1 MLLSLISVIVTLWV
15 SGAHGQEA
23 TCDPPTL
30 ENGLYIPVRK
40 KYTLEYVITYWCNKR
55 HYPARDGFTTKCTE
69 KGWHPPPICAIEL
82 CELPEIKHGRLYR
95 DDILIPRL
103 QPFVG
108 RQYPYSCDDNYV
120 TPTERRRGI
129 ITCTPDGWSP
139 KVPCLRKCVL
149 NRLEHGYSPINE
161 QIYLQGEFVQV
172 LCYLGYSLLDQQN
185 TLTCTENGWYPPPK
199 CVRVV
204 TCLKSD
210 IQIENG
216 FMSEPK
222 LAYSLNNEAKYKCK
236 PGYVTEEGQTSG
248 SVTCLQ
254 RGWSARPRCIRLCGM
269 PVFENAMAVITGQVF
284 RPNDTLAYQ
293 CLDGYEN
300 RDGRTTGSM
309 VCGEDGWSHL
319 PTCFKSAEK
328 CGRPPAVSNGD
339 LTSFPLTAYPPG
351 SRVEYQCQAYYQL
364 RGPKHVTCSYAKWSE
379 PPRCIDP
386 CVISQE
392 IMNENNIELK
402 GKDDKTYYAR
412 TGDVIE
418 FTCKSGHSAV
428 TSEQSFQAVCREGT
442 VQLPR
447 CG

>member
-199 CVRVV
+199 CVRV
-204 TCLKSD
+204 
-210 IQIENG
+210 G
-216 FMSEPK
+216 
-222 LAYSLNNEAKYKCK
+222 
-236 PGYVTEEGQTSG
+236 
-248 SVTCLQ
+248 
-254 RGWSARPRCIRLCGM
+254 LCGM